1 MYVHNDITCIDS
13 NDNDIKLMT
22 KIRITEHNR
31 DYTLESIIIGIGVV
45 NRFIKLIISNIL

>member
-22 KIRITEHNR
+22 KIRITEHTTGL
-31 DYTLESIIIGIGVV
+31 YPESIIIGIGVV